1 MTIETIEEKFGVAA
15 EEKGFISPDQLLKA
29 FEIQVQENLEQG
41 KHRFIGTILLEQD
54 FMTRLQINEIL
65 ETIGE
70 ESMEGLL

>member
-1 MTIETIEEKFGVAA
+1 MTIETIEDKFGVAA
-15 EEKGFISPDQLLKA
+15 EEKGFINPDQLLKA

-41 KHRFIGTILLEQD
+41 KQRFIGTILLEQD
-54 FMTRLQINEIL
+54 FMTRLQINEVL